1 MDKFTDEQKEAMLQ
15 GAKEVLEDVKDVAK
29 KAAKTAKPV
38 TDKVKKAAADAAESA
53 KPVTDRV
60 KKAAAEAAETAKP
73 VTDAAKKAAAE
84 AAKKVP
90 MKPEVYVQ
98 YGGKETLT
106 ADLVK
111 DARAAYKAAGNRAAV
126 RTLRIYVKP
135 EESAAYFV
143 INDEFH
149 GRIEL

>member
-1 MDKFTDEQKEAMLQ
+1 MDKFTEEQKEAMRQ
-15 GAKEVLEDVKDVAK
+15 GAKEVLEDVKGVAK

-38 TDKVKKAAADAAESA
+38 TDKVKQVATDAAETA
-53 KPVTDRV
+53 KPVTEKV
-60 KKAAAEAAETAKP
+60 KQVAAEAAETAKP

-98 YGGKETLT
+98 FGGKETLT
-106 ADLVK
+106 SDLVQ
-111 DARAAYKAAGNRAAV
+111 DAKTAYRAAGNRAAV

-135 EESAAYFV
+135 EDNAAYFV
-143 INDEFH
+143 INDEFN
-149 GRIEL
+149 GKIDL

>member
-1 MDKFTDEQKEAMLQ
+1 MDKFTEEQKEAMRQ

-29 KAAKTAKPV
+29 KAVRTAKPV
-38 TDKVKKAAADAAESA
+38 TDKVKKAA
-53 KPVTDRV
+53 V
-60 KKAAAEAAETAKP
+60 EAAETAKP

-98 YGGKETLT
+98 FGGRETLT
-106 ADLVK
+106 SDLVK

-135 EESAAYFV
+135 EEGAAYFV
-143 INDEFH
+143 INDEFQ
-149 GRIEL
+149 GKIEL